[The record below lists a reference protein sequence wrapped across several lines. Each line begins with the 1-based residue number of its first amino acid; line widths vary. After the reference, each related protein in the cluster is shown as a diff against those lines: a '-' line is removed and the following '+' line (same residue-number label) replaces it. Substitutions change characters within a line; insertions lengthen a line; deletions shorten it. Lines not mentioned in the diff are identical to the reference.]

1 MPDRDDSIVKATN
14 DPSAGALAAAL
25 RALPDAAPQPDLW
38 PQLAQSLQAR
48 RRRRPRWQPFALA
61 AGIGAL
67 ALLAAGHW
75 LPGTRSSTPSGTPT
89 TTRVEAT
96 PPATRSDE
104 LDRLHARSRSLEDW
118 IAAIPDRAPQSG
130 RDLMAAV
137 EIEDLIGLVDMQ
149 LDASRDGDDTVP
161 LWRQRVA
168 LLEDLAVVRS
178 VPVALNLSTAS
189 AEPAGTLF

>member
-14 DPSAGALAAAL
+14 EPSAGALAAAL

-75 LPGTRSSTPSGTPT
+75 LPGTPSGTP
-89 TTRVEAT
+89 TRVEAT